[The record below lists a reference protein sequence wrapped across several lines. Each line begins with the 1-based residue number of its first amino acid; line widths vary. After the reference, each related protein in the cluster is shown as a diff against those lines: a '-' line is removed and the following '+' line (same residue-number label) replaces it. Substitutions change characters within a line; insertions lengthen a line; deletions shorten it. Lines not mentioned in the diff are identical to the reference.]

1 MTQHYLHL
9 YCDSVFLISIAIKG
23 LLYILTPL
31 STHIIH
37 SNGSW
42 PKSVVFE
49 PNCDLVESVFGHVCA
64 KTGRKY
70 ANTQIQTWSQRH
82 PDAVHFCSKTNMKW
96 KSNKFSICDLHSH
109 SRRDQWNYVVVLIA
123 NTLLR
128 RVEFGIW
135 LSNTTENLKSH
146 SASPREISNFSVVF
160 EPNSKFHSPQKRV
173 YTNISQIQPWPS

>member
-70 ANTQIQTWSQRH
+70 ANTQIQTRSQRH

-109 SRRDQWNYVVVLIA
+109 SRRDQWKYVVVLIA
-123 NTLLR
+123 NTPLR

-135 LSNTTENLKSH
+135 LSNPTEKF
-146 SASPREISNFSVVF
+146 EISLGCASWDFNFSVVF
-160 EPNSKFHSPQKRV
+160 EPNSTPQKRV
-173 YTNISQIQPWPS
+173 YTWDWDWGGLWLIGA

>member
-109 SRRDQWNYVVVLIA
+109 SRRDQWKYVVVLIA

-135 LSNTTENLKSH
+135 LSNTTEKF
-146 SASPREISNFSVVF
+146 EISLGFASWDF
-160 EPNSKFHSPQKRV
+160 KFFCGVWAKF
-173 YTNISQIQPWPS
+173 QIPLSAEACLH